1 MQHTVAHEEGW
12 MLLHGRHASLYR
24 SNRALAASSGGQGCE
39 PGERRV
45 HEWARGDAGRPD
57 REEPGHDAAVRRHA
71 LERLGE
77 RGFGRLEVLLET
89 RRKLGVPERAP
100 RPGSAGAVSV
110 HPGRHVS
117 AMSSWPHYSRPLRH
131 RDRKRAGGG
140 AAVASRSTEQ
150 SPKGQADPLALNA
163 GLTRHTVDVV
173 ALNRPSHHEERRR
186 DRAPARGARPSCFRR
201 GLTTRRR
208 DVPSDTMAT
217 SGSGPSSG
225 SSSA

>member
-1 MQHTVAHEEGW
+1 MDVAPPPPGVAVRAEAR
-12 MLLHGRHASLYR
+12 L
-24 SNRALAASSGGQGCE
+24 RALLGAEGVEQ
-39 PGERRV
+39 GERRV
-45 HEWARGDAGRPD
+45 HEWARGDAGLLD
-57 REEPGHDAAVRRHA
+57 REKPGHDAAVRRYA

-77 RGFGRLEVLLET
+77 RGFGSLEIFLEA
-89 RRKLGVPERAP
+89 RRKLGGPSRAP
-100 RPGSAGAVSV
+100 RPGSAGEVSV
-110 HPGRHVS
+110 HRGRHVP

-150 SPKGQADPLALNA
+150 SPKRQADPLALNA
-163 GLTRHTVDVV
+163 GLTRHAVDVV